1 MASDAEPI
9 RSLWTGA
16 DVYQTARGAILIFL
30 LLQLTYNSL
39 SKAERI
45 GVSNPFTQYLKF
57 LPSSFSLPTFWN
69 AAERDL
75 IAGTSLEPALHAKLK
90 SLDREFAR
98 LRDVTAS
105 IGWCQDHWWS
115 ADIAQGVSI
124 NDWRLVDAIYRSRA
138 LDLPGTGHV
147 MVPCID
153 MVNHASGDNTSA
165 IYDTD
170 PNGNATLILREGK
183 CIGPGEEVSITYGD
197 EKGACEM
204 LFSYGF
210 IEDTM
215 ETARELFLDLDIPDD
230 DPLKSAKKAVSNSA
244 PGFRLFS
251 QADSSTNWE
260 GPFVWLLCINEEDG
274 LQFQLSQTI
283 DGERELKIYWDDLEI
298 SDVSTF
304 GQILEAHALWDIFRL
319 RMVTVLQGRVASQL
333 LSLESS
339 KTRLGDIQRSSYEHL
354 GAKVSRYALRLRFLE
369 ETLLL
374 RAYQD
379 FDDQVRVPTSS
390 AAVAKIDIIMI

>member
-1 MASDAEPI
+1 MQSQYVRCEP
-9 RSLWTGA
+9 RA

-39 SKAERI
+39 SKVERI
-45 GVSNPFTQYLKF
+45 GAPNPFTQYLKF

-69 AAERDL
+69 AAEREL

-90 SLDREFAR
+90 SLDREFAA
-98 LRDVTAS
+98 LRELTAS

-124 NDWRLVDAIYRSRA
+124 NDWRLVDAMYRSRA

-165 IYDTD
+165 MYDTD
-170 PNGNATLILREGK
+170 SNGDATLILREGK
-183 CIGPGEEVSITYGD
+183 CIGPGEEASLTYGD

-230 DPLKSAKKAVSNSA
+230 DPLKPVKKALSNSS

-274 LQFQLSQTI
+274 LHFQLSQTI
-283 DGERELKIYWDDLEI
+283 DGERELKVYWDDFEI

-319 RMVTVLQGRVASQL
+319 RMVTVLQERVASQL

-339 KTRLGDIQRSSYEHL
+339 KTRLGDIQRSSYEHV
-354 GAKVSRYALRLRFLE
+354 GANVSRYALRLRFLE

-374 RAYQD
+374 RAYRD

-390 AAVAKIDIIMI
+390 AAVAKNDIIMI

>member
-1 MASDAEPI
+1 M
-9 RSLWTGA
+9 
-16 DVYQTARGAILIFL
+16 YQTARGAILIFL
-30 LLQLTYNSL
+30 LLQLTYNSS
-39 SKAERI
+39 SKVERK
-45 GVSNPFTQYLKF
+45 GASNPFTQYLKF
-57 LPSSFSLPTFWN
+57 LPSSFTLPTFWN
-69 AAERDL
+69 AAEREL
-75 IAGTSLEPALHAKLK
+75 VAGTSLEPALHAKLK
-90 SLDREFAR
+90 SLDREFAT
-98 LRDVTAS
+98 LREVTAS

-115 ADIAQGVSI
+115 VDTAQGVSI
-124 NDWRLVDAIYRSRA
+124 DDWRLVDAMYRSRA
-138 LDLPGTGHV
+138 LDLPGTGNA

-153 MVNHASGDNTSA
+153 MANHASGDHTSA
-165 IYDTD
+165 LYDTD
-170 PNGNATLILREGK
+170 SNGNATLILRKGK
-183 CIGPGEEVSITYGD
+183 CIVPGEEASVTYGD

-230 DPLKSAKKAVSNSA
+230 DPLKPVKKAVSNSA

-251 QADSSTNWE
+251 QGDSSTSWE

-274 LQFQLSQTI
+274 LHFQLSNTI
-283 DGERELKIYWDDLEI
+283 DGERELKIFWDDFEI

-319 RMVTVLQGRVASQL
+319 RMITVLQGRVASQL

-339 KTRLGDIQRSSYEHL
+339 KTRLGDIQRSSHEL
-354 GAKVSRYALRLRFLE
+354 VGAQVSRYASRLRFLE
-369 ETLLL
+369 EALLL

-379 FDDQVRVPTSS
+379 FDNQVRILTSS
-390 AAVAKIDIIMI
+390 AAVARIDVLMI

>member
-1 MASDAEPI
+1 M
-9 RSLWTGA
+9 
-16 DVYQTARGAILIFL
+16 YQTARGAILIFL
-30 LLQLTYNSL
+30 LLQLTYNSS
-39 SKAERI
+39 SKVERK
-45 GVSNPFTQYLKF
+45 GASNPFTQYLKF
-57 LPSSFSLPTFWN
+57 LPYSFTLPTFWN
-69 AAERDL
+69 AAEREL
-75 IAGTSLEPALHAKLK
+75 VAGTSLEPALHAKLK
-90 SLDREFAR
+90 SLDREFAM
-98 LRDVTAS
+98 LREVTAS

-115 ADIAQGVSI
+115 VDTVQGVSI
-124 NDWRLVDAIYRSRA
+124 DDWRLVDAMYRSRA
-138 LDLPGTGHV
+138 LDLPGTGNA

-153 MVNHASGDNTSA
+153 MANHASGDHTSA
-165 IYDTD
+165 LYDTD
-170 PNGNATLILREGK
+170 SNGNATLILRKGK
-183 CIGPGEEVSITYGD
+183 CIVPGEEASVTYGD

-230 DPLKSAKKAVSNSA
+230 DPLKPVKKAVSNSA

-251 QADSSTNWE
+251 KGDSSTSWE

-274 LQFQLSQTI
+274 LHFQLSNTI
-283 DGERELKIYWDDLEI
+283 DGERELKIYWDDFEI

-319 RMVTVLQGRVASQL
+319 RMITVLQGRVASQL

-339 KTRLGDIQRSSYEHL
+339 KTRLGDIQRSSHEL
-354 GAKVSRYALRLRFLE
+354 VGAQVSRYASRLRFLE
-369 ETLLL
+369 EALLL

-379 FDDQVRVPTSS
+379 FDNQVRILTSS
-390 AAVAKIDIIMI
+390 AAVARIDVFMI